1 LKKRTVTPE
10 QVPHTFK
17 ELHKYCTA
25 TLIDMIFEL
34 FGYNANV
41 ITLVYWII
49 LALLLGMK
57 LLYLK

>member
-1 LKKRTVTPE
+1 MKKRTVTPE

-17 ELHKYCTA
+17 ELHKYCT
-25 TLIDMIFEL
+25 IDMIFEL

-49 LALLLGMK
+49 LALLVGMK
-57 LLYLK
+57 LLYLKN

>member
-1 LKKRTVTPE
+1 MKKRIVTPE
-10 QVPHTFK
+10 QVPHTLK
-17 ELHKYCTA
+17 ELHEYCTA

-34 FGYNANV
+34 FRYNANT
-41 ITLVYWII
+41 ITLVYWTI